1 VLLPD
6 DTVHSS
12 SISSSDA
19 NSHENN
25 IEAGQDDDED
35 EDSMSDHFLHIIQ
48 EGEGSALRANTLV
61 GDKYQVTV
69 GPFIPNQ
76 VAVSQNPQHMWKP
89 SCASDAALQTF
100 GNELAG
106 FHTPFLCSHN
116 LASDEPYKTLRS
128 DHDEENAGQE
138 APDWI
143 KSEMASVFQARSI
156 PIFLMEFSHAHIR
169 CQRFMIRQ
177 RQCVLLIHTI

>member
-76 VAVSQNPQHMWKP
+76 VAVSWNPQHMWKP
-89 SCASDAALQTF
+89 SCASDATLQTF
-100 GNELAG
+100 ANELAG
-106 FHTPFLCSHN
+106 FHTPFRCSHN

-128 DHDEENAGQE
+128 DRDEENAGQE
-138 APDWI
+138 ALAWI
-143 KSEMASVFQARSI
+143 KSECGFH
-156 PIFLMEFSHAHIR
+156 FS
-169 CQRFMIRQ
+169 
-177 RQCVLLIHTI
+177 